1 MTGPQLGTL
10 TVLILLLVSVSGL
23 VGYQAGVSQSPV
35 DEDLLNPSSGS
46 GVGGSAVLADMLASR
61 SQGNASDPAEGVP
74 PRQPAPEL
82 GSSLSDPNPDL
93 GAGETIEA
101 PAESEQSSGTS
112 AEVAPE
118 DSSEIEIEAAAAPVV
133 EEPTPE
139 EPAPEPTPAE
149 PALSESVEVAEPSS
163 AASPSV
169 RPASEAPNGRGF
181 TIQLAAYPSKDEAE
195 SLVGNLRGAGFEQ
208 AFYQVATVNGRTWY
222 RVRVGVYR
230 SRAEAE
236 SAAKRLAGAS
246 PYDPY
251 ITPHP

>member
-10 TVLILLLVSVSGL
+10 TVLILILVSVSGL

-35 DEDLLNPSSGS
+35 DEDLLNPASGS

-61 SQGNASDPAEGVP
+61 SQPNPSDPAEGVP

-93 GAGETIEA
+93 GGDETTGA
-101 PAESEQSSGTS
+101 PEESEQSAGSPV
-112 AEVAPE
+112 EVAEPE
-118 DSSEIEIEAAAAPVV
+118 PSEIQIEAATEPVV
-133 EEPTPE
+133 EEP
-139 EPAPEPTPAE
+139 ASEPTPAAPAE
-149 PALSESVEVAEPSS
+149 PEPIEAAEPSS
-163 AASPSV
+163 VESASV
-169 RPASEAPNGRGF
+169 RPASQAPTGRGW

-195 SLVGNLRGAGFEQ
+195 SLVENLRGSGFDQ
-208 AFYQVATVNGRTWY
+208 SFYQVATVNGRTWY